1 MVTVETVAINSH
13 SVCTFAFAVPPQLAA
28 VTFVDAANV
37 AGSAVDVKNMD
48 SVVVDVVVVVSIV
61 FGVFQ
66 DNNRPGREGLR
77 PSHSCRR
84 FLLPDDLL
92 LALA

>member
-13 SVCTFAFAVPPQLAA
+13 SVCTFAQAVPPQLAA
-28 VTFVDAANV
+28 VVVDAANV
-37 AGSAVDVKNMD
+37 AGSVVDVKNMD

-66 DNNRPGREGLR
+66 DNNRPGWKGMR
-77 PSHSCRR
+77 PSHSG
-84 FLLPDDLL
+84 
-92 LALA
+92 